1 MSGVTVEQDAIG
13 FWRCFL
19 YVPERFSADRLFEA
33 MFYSPFKDQLTYS
46 QEIPN
51 TAANFLSFSAFI

>member
-33 MFYSPFKDQLTYS
+33 MFCSPFKDQLTYS